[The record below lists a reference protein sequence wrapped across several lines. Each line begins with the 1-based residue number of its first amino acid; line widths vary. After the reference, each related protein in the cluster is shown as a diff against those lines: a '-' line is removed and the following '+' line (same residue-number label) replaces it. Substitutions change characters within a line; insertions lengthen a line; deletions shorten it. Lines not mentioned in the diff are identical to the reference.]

1 MTRIFLPLYGALRR
15 IAGPCAS
22 YRIARA
28 LAALG
33 ARP

>member
-1 MTRIFLPLYGALRR
+1 MTTHRLYTALRH
-15 IAGPCAS
+15 IAGPCTA

>member
-1 MTRIFLPLYGALRR
+1 MITSHRLYTALRC
-15 IAGPCAS
+15 IAGPCTA

-33 ARP
+33 AAR